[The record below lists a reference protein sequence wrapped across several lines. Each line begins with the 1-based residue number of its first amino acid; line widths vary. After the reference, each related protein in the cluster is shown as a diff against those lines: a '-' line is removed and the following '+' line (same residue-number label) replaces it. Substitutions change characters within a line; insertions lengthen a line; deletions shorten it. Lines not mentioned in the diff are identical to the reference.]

1 MSFLIQS
8 ILFYACLPVC
18 TLTFLWKFPCRHS
31 LKHPYT
37 LTCPKSRNQGFR
49 NVRESRITSSQ
60 PSEFWDDKCHHDF
73 PLIFSSSKHP
83 LLFSEMGFL
92 CIALASLEIHDLPVS
107 ASRVLVLKACL
118 STLTLFN
125 SALLSAMATIYTW
138 LRNKLF
144 ISRRKKSFCQT
155 IHLPPPPRRVL
166 SFKYKL

>member
-1 MSFLIQS
+1 
-8 ILFYACLPVC
+8 
-18 TLTFLWKFPCRHS
+18 
-31 LKHPYT
+31 
-37 LTCPKSRNQGFR
+37 
-49 NVRESRITSSQ
+49 
-60 PSEFWDDKCHHDF
+60 
-73 PLIFSSSKHP
+73 
-83 LLFSEMGFL
+83 MGFL
-92 CIALASLEIHDLPVS
+92 CIALASLEIHDLP